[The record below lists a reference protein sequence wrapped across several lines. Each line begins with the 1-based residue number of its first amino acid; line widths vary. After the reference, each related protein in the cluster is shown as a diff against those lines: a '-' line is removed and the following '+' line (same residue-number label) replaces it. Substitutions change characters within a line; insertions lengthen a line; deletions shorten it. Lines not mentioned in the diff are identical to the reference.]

1 VSVYHTR
8 LLARD
13 GYTGA
18 VVLRQ
23 SRLRLLILLAPVVV
37 LFAAGLVGAAV
48 APALLVREPKLLIA
62 MSPLFRHLA
71 LASGSIDL
79 VPFVA
84 IAVTRLFATD
94 PFLYVIGRHYG
105 PEAVEW
111 VELRSGG
118 ARRVVRAVQRAFAR
132 AGLVVLFLSPGP
144 LVCLLAG
151 VARMPI
157 MTFVSV
163 NLLGTA
169 AAVLLI
175 RSFGVAF
182 AAKLAIVREFIAAN
196 LVVLTAI
203 SAALV
208 LASVAVKRR
217 RWRSR
222 PLAHSDVG
230 MGGTVEE

>member
-1 VSVYHTR
+1 M
-8 LLARD
+8 
-13 GYTGA
+13 A
-18 VVLRQ
+18 VVPPHP
-23 SRLRLLILLAPVVV
+23 RLRLLVLLAPVVV
-37 LFAAGLVGAAV
+37 LFTAGLVGTAF

-71 LASGSIDL
+71 LASGSVEL
-79 VPFVA
+79 LPFVA

-94 PFLYVIGRHYG
+94 PFHYVIGRKYG

-111 VELRSGG
+111 VEARSGG
-118 ARRVVRAVQRAFAR
+118 AGRLVRAVRRAFAR
-132 AGLVVLFLSPGP
+132 AGLVVLFVSPGP

-151 VARMPI
+151 VARMPLV
-157 MTFVSV
+157 TFVSV
-163 NLLGTA
+163 YLLGTA

-182 AAKLAIVREFIAAN
+182 AVKLALIREFIAAN
-196 LVVLTAI
+196 IIALTVI
-203 SAALV
+203 SVALV

-222 PLAHSDVG
+222 ALAHVDG
-230 MGGTVEE
+230 PLGGASQQ